1 MLSRLTRSALA
12 FLKNEDG
19 PTAVEYA
26 VMMAL
31 IIVVCLAS
39 VTALG
44 TNANNTYSYVGTQ
57 VKVKG
62 S

>member
-1 MLSRLTRSALA
+1 MWSRLTRSALA
-12 FLKNEDG
+12 FLQDESG

-26 VMMAL
+26 VMMTL
-31 IIVVCLAS
+31 IMVVCIVS
-39 VTALG
+39 VTVLG
-44 TNANNTYSYVGTQ
+44 TKSNNTYSYLGTQ